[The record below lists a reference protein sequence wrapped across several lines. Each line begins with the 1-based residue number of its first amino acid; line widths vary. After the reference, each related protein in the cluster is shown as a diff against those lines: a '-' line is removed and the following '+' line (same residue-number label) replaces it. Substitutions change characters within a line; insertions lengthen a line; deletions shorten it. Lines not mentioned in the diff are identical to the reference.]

1 MSGIP
6 YDLDVIYVISLG
18 LLVGLITIPLRDWVD
33 KRLAVRGLKVHSFIW
48 GWFAMLV
55 SMLSVVP
62 VLLTKG
68 AKFEWRLVMAA
79 YTEGLP
85 VGAVAIVAYDLG
97 IKPMRK
103 FGGLLIRAISRWIL
117 TSVDR
122 GGMYGGYG
130 YGPGQMGG
138 LGEDGLEL
146 GEEELEDVSCDPGRG
161 GPGDIGAG
169 Q

>member
-1 MSGIP
+1 MS

-18 LLVGLITIPLRDWVD
+18 FLVGLITIPLRDWAD
-33 KRLAVRGLKVHSFIW
+33 KRLSARGLKVHSFLW
-48 GWFAMLV
+48 GWFAMLM
-55 SMLSVVP
+55 SMVAVVP

-68 AKFEWRLVMAA
+68 AKFEWRLLMAA

-97 IKPMRK
+97 IKPLRK
-103 FGGLLIRAISRWIL
+103 FGGLLAKAISRWIL
-117 TSVDR
+117 TSTDR

-130 YGPGQMGG
+130 YGPGYPGELGG
-138 LGEDGLEL
+138 LGEEGAGL

-161 GPGDIGAG
+161 DPADIGAG